1 MRRLRAIGANAD
13 GAIAQ
18 EGRTLSL
25 GLTLDLTLTLTPTL
39 TLTRTLALTLTP
51 DPDPNQ
57 EDLWRGMRNAQ
68 MQVVSKVVS

>member
-1 MRRLRAIGANAD
+1 MQRGGPRCRPGMPR
-13 GAIAQ
+13 Q
-18 EGRTLSL
+18 ETL
-25 GLTLDLTLTLTPTL
+25 TLTLTLTPTL